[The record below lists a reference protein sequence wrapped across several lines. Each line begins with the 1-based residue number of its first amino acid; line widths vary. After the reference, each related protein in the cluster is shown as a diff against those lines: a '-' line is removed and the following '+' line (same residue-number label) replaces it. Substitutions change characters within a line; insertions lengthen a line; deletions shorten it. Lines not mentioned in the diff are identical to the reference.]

1 MYGWFAAP
9 LVFVAGSR
17 PAGHDPANA
26 ASSSTVISPPLV
38 AAGGLSAP
46 LLSELLSA
54 ASLLLPPQAE
64 SAITNA
70 AKTPNV
76 TGLNR
81 CITPF
86 SSRHAP
92 PGPHPARAPG
102 PNVAQVRRP

>member
-26 ASSSTVISPPLV
+26 ASSSTVISPPLF

-46 LLSELLSA
+46 SLPELSSA
-54 ASLLLPPQAE
+54 ALSPPPPQAE

-70 AKTPNV
+70 DRTPNA

-81 CITPF
+81 FITPF

-92 PGPHPARAPG
+92 PGPHPNRAPG
-102 PNVAQVRRP
+102 PNVA